1 MLLCGVLLYGRE
13 KRGTMEE
20 QEEKKQMDP
29 IKKKRLF
36 VAVIWGVVLLML
48 AGILLYGLYQWM
60 LRPGKRYDDY
70 EVIAERERG
79 DGVDTRYLQY
89 GDRILKYNRDGVSVI
104 DGQGTI
110 HWTASYNMK
119 NPTVSM
125 AGDYVA
131 VADVGSRQLYV
142 YDAKGSAEEL
152 EILSEILQIS
162 VSEQGEV
169 AVLMQSAGRNQIQ
182 IWDPYASGERLKAEI
197 GTYVQEDGY
206 AVAVALS
213 RDGAKLVTSYF
224 KMEGSRL
231 ISNLTF
237 YNFSGVGQ
245 GAGADRIVGIY
256 PYEEVLF
263 AELRFVDDHTIVAYG
278 DDRIEVF
285 DMPQKPVRIW
295 GQEYSQELHWIEGNE
310 DQVVVVTDAGEG
322 NSREVL
328 RMYDMEGTLVT
339 EQELDFECRGIGI
352 RGEDAWA
359 YSGQECL
366 IVRPD
371 NKIRYKGELKES
383 IQYMLAGREAE
394 QFFLINGYYIEEIH
408 LCEKE
413 SEE

>member
-1 MLLCGVLLYGRE
+1 
-13 KRGTMEE
+13 MEVQVE
-20 QEEKKQMDP
+20 
-29 IKKKRLF
+29 KKKRLI
-36 VAVIWGVVLLML
+36 VAAVWGVVLLML
-48 AGILLYGLYQWM
+48 VGILLYGLYQWM
-60 LRPGKRYDDY
+60 SQPGKRYNDY

-89 GDRILKYNRDGVSVI
+89 GDRMLKYNRDGVSVI

-119 NPTVSM
+119 NPVACM
-125 AGDYVA
+125 AGNYVS
-131 VADVGSRQLYV
+131 VADVGNRQLYV
-142 YDAKGSAEEL
+142 YDEKGTATEV
-152 EILSEILQIS
+152 EILSEILQVSI
-162 VSEQGEV
+162 SEQGEV
-169 AVLMQSAGRNQIQ
+169 AVLMQSPGGNQIQ
-182 IWDPYASGERLKAEI
+182 IWDPYAPGDRLKAEI

-206 AVAVALS
+206 AVSVALS
-213 RDGAKLVTSYF
+213 KDGAKLVTSYF
-224 KMEGSRL
+224 RMEGSRL

-263 AELRFVDDHTIVAYG
+263 TELKFVDNHTIVAYG

-285 DMPQKPVRIW
+285 DMPQKPTRIW
-295 GQEYSQELHWIEGNE
+295 GQEYDQRVHWIEGNE
-310 DQVVVVTDAGEG
+310 KHVVVVTEAGEE
-322 NSREVL
+322 NSREML
-328 RMYDMEGTLVT
+328 RMYNMEGGLET
-339 EQELDFECRGIGI
+339 EQELDFVCRGIGI
-352 RGEDAWA
+352 HEDDVWT

-366 IVRPD
+366 IVRAD

-383 IQYMLAGREAE
+383 IQYMLAGKDPN
-394 QFFLINGYYIEEIH
+394 QFFLINGYYIEEIR